1 MAAVDFKPSRA
12 EAVQLKLR
20 DGSGTL
26 HDVDDSQTQE
36 VEKGWMANFA
46 CSDAF
51 GIVGDSTMEK
61 HLETDFNR

>member
-1 MAAVDFKPSRA
+1 MAAVDFKPLSA

-26 HDVDDSQTQE
+26 HDVDDSQHKDENQE
-36 VEKGWMANFA
+36 VDKSWTAKFA

-51 GIVGDSTMEK
+51 GALGDSVI
-61 HLETDFNR
+61 

>member
-1 MAAVDFKPSRA
+1 M
-12 EAVQLKLR
+12 KLR

-26 HDVDDSQTQE
+26 HDVDDNQTQE

-51 GIVGDSTMEK
+51 GIVGDSTIEK
-61 HLETDFNR
+61 HMETDFNRQLLVKSSVRFSDMP